1 MYYHTLA
8 STQMYFSILT
18 LLKEASSEK
27 ATTIETRQLHLTQLW
42 IQKKKRTR
50 RKGKKSVIFAPDA
63 VGTQSSRHT

>member
-42 IQKKKRTR
+42 IQKKKNKKKR
-50 RKGKKSVIFAPDA
+50 KKSVIFAPDA

>member
-42 IQKKKRTR
+42 IQKKRTR

>member
-42 IQKKKRTR
+42 IQKKEQEEKE
-50 RKGKKSVIFAPDA
+50 KKV
-63 VGTQSSRHT
+63 

>member
-42 IQKKKRTR
+42 IQKKKEQEE
-50 RKGKKSVIFAPDA
+50 KEKKCDFRS
-63 VGTQSSRHT
+63 

>member
-27 ATTIETRQLHLTQLW
+27 ATTIETRQLHLTQPR
-42 IQKKKRTR
+42 IQKKKNKKKK
-50 RKGKKSVIFAPDA
+50 RKKV
-63 VGTQSSRHT
+63 